1 LRIDA
6 LDVRASSSPAT
17 GGVTAMIRSTLL
29 ALGVA
34 PFLLVSAYAQ
44 SATPITVTLTNFAFT
59 PSTVTLKSGTTYTLH
74 LVNNGGSAHDFAAPE
89 FFKASTI
96 APADKSKIDSDDG
109 DVDLDSGQAVDITV
123 TPAKPGTYKLICTH
137 FMHQTFGMTGQIVV
151 Q

>member
-1 LRIDA
+1 LTLR
-6 LDVRASSSPAT
+6 LSRRLLLWQPE
-17 GGVTAMIRSTLL
+17 GVTMMGFVRSTIL
-29 ALGVA
+29 ALGIA
-34 PFLLVSAYAQ
+34 PLLAGAAFAQGATTISVS
-44 SATPITVTLTNFAFT
+44 LTNFKFT
-59 PSTVTLKSGTTYTLH
+59 PATITLKSGTTYTLH

-89 FFKASTI
+89 FFKASTV

-123 TPAKPGTYKLICTH
+123 TPTKPGTYKLICTH